1 MSTIKARPIA
11 LQAVTST
18 ANIQRH
24 YAGQHGVVGA
34 LLVIGPDSGG
44 CGLGQCFRRPRFVD
58 LVQATATAEDAD
70 PTSCLLCRRRELLR
84 AGGHGHSRAVLRD
97 DRKVYRLAVAV
108 LAGNE
113 LWNVAFFG
121 RRSTRAGLFGILAF
135 TVPLC
140 RLQASV
146 VEDRA
151 STLALSPYTAWVIGY
166 DLPWTYRIWRL
177 NP

>member
-1 MSTIKARPIA
+1 MEWLGLFRSLGPTVGA
-11 LQAVTST
+11 AVLGNAFVGRDSLTWFRQLRQPRMQIPLP
-18 ANIQRH
+18 AF
-24 YAGQHGVVGA
+24 YVVGA
-34 LLVIGPDSGG
+34 SYYVLVGTVTP
-44 CGLGQCFRRPRFVD
+44 
-58 LVQATATAEDAD
+58 
-70 PTSCLLCRRRELLR
+70 
-84 AGGHGHSRAVLRD
+84 RAVLRD

-121 RRSTRAGLFGILAF
+121 RRSTRAGFFGILAF

-166 DLPWTYRIWRL
+166 DLPWTYRLWRL